1 MLMSDMQL
9 AFVVII
15 SGLVIVFLALIVLI
29 ALMWAMG
36 KALSSLKRDQ
46 KPSAPAQAP
55 VVPAAPKQAA
65 PVAQVQP
72 TAEEG
77 IPGEVVAAISA
88 AVAFLMEDAGEKG
101 YVVKSIKRAREAR
114 PVWGLAGIM
123 ENTRP
128 F

>member
-1 MLMSDMQL
+1 MSDMQL
-9 AFVVII
+9 AVVIII

-29 ALMWAMG
+29 AMIWAMG
-36 KALSSLKRDQ
+36 KVLSSFKRDK
-46 KPSAPAQAP
+46 KPSAPKQAQAA
-55 VVPAAPKQAA
+55 PAAPKPAA
-65 PVAQVQP
+65 PTPKAQV
-72 TAEEG
+72 AEEG

-88 AVAFLMEDAGEKG
+88 AVAFMMEETGASG

-114 PVWGLAGIM
+114 PVWGLAGIT

>member
-72 TAEEG
+72 AAEEG